1 MNFPHHHVNQLR
13 HAGEDTI
20 PDTIKHFAQSIAL
33 TPQYWDTADT
43 ITVEFEHEGHKAYQV
58 GELFS
63 CCFVSF
69 KAPKQR
75 NDVLG
80 SSLLKSKTA

>member
-1 MNFPHHHVNQLR
+1 MNFPHRHVNQLR

-20 PDTIKHFAQSIAL
+20 PDTIKHFAQSIA
-33 TPQYWDTADT
+33 YWDMADT
-43 ITVEFEHEGHKAYQV
+43 ITAEFEHEGHKAYQV

-69 KAPKQR
+69 KVPKQR